1 MGFFSNLFGK
11 QTCCICGSECG
22 PMSRTKIK
30 NKEFVCDTCA
40 RSASLYVRLSEMDKD
55 EVKAHMKFMEDRNR
69 VYEEG
74 LKDVYGGNV
83 INYPGLKLEA
93 DGYTMYMDYGVFVI
107 RHKTDNKHKNYTEV
121 IRFDEVDSV
130 DYYAD
135 KTPATQDKPET
146 FKEFGVK
153 FNLVSDKPGAHRA
166 KDSNN
171 KNPHPHPYIHHEIKV
186 CLTKDEKRMKDLD
199 SILMTFDK
207 RVFGVDDDRSRF
219 FSMSKNEKAQLQ
231 AGVDMANLIGSAIK
245 ANKEGETDT
254 AAIQEQFEK
263 TQASTE
269 RANFGRL
276 ADYSR
281 AADELFAKYSAV

>member
-69 VYEEG
+69 AYEEV
-74 LKDVYGGNV
+74 LKNQTGGRV
-83 INYPGLKLEA
+83 ATFPSSKIEA
-93 DGYTMYMDYGVFVI
+93 DAYTCYLDYGVLAI
-107 RHKTDNKHKNYTEV
+107 KHKTDVKHKNYTEV
-121 IRFDEVDSV
+121 IRFDEIDSME
-130 DYYAD
+130 YYEE
-135 KTPATQDKPET
+135 KNPASEGKPAT

-153 FNLVSDKPGAHRA
+153 FKLVSDKPGASRA
-166 KDSNN
+166 KDSINN
-171 KNPHPHPYIHHEIKV
+171 NPHAHPYIHHEIKL
-186 CLTKDEKRMKDLD
+186 CLTKDEKYAKSLD
-199 SILMTFDK
+199 SILTYLAK
-207 RVFGVDDDRSRF
+207 SVFGTDDDRSRF

-245 ANKEGETDT
+245 ATKDGETDT

-263 TQASTE
+263 AQASTE
-269 RANFGRL
+269 RANVGRL
-276 ADYSR
+276 ADFSR

>member
-30 NKEFVCDTCA
+30 NKEFVCDMCA
-40 RSASLYVRLSEMDKD
+40 RNGSLYARLSEMDK
-55 EVKAHMKFMEDRNR
+55 EEAEAHFKFMEGRNR
-69 VYEEG
+69 VYEEE
-74 LKDVYGGNV
+74 LSKATGGNV
-83 INYPGLKLEA
+83 IHYPGLKLEEE
-93 DGYTMYMDYGVFVI
+93 GYTMYMDYGVFVI
-107 RHKTDNKHKNYTEV
+107 RHKNNPKNKNYTEV
-121 IRFDEVDSV
+121 IRFDEVDTC
-130 DYYAD
+130 DYYEE
-135 KTPATQDKPET
+135 KTPASDGKPAA

-166 KDSNN
+166 KESYN

-186 CLTKDEKRMKDLD
+186 CLTKDEKRSRDLD

-207 RVFGVDDDRSRF
+207 RVFGTDDDRSRF
-219 FSMSKNEKAQLQ
+219 FSMSKNEKANLQ

-245 ANKEGETDT
+245 ANKDGETNPE
-254 AAIQEQFEK
+254 ALKEQFEK

-281 AADELFAKYSAV
+281 AADELFAKYDAI

>member
-1 MGFFSNLFGK
+1 MGFFSNLFGE

-30 NKEFVCDTCA
+30 NKEFVCDMCA
-40 RSASLYVRLSEMDKD
+40 RNGSLYARLSEMD
-55 EVKAHMKFMEDRNR
+55 
-69 VYEEG
+69 
-74 LKDVYGGNV
+74 
-83 INYPGLKLEA
+83 
-93 DGYTMYMDYGVFVI
+93 
-107 RHKTDNKHKNYTEV
+107 
-121 IRFDEVDSV
+121 
-130 DYYAD
+130 
-135 KTPATQDKPET
+135 
-146 FKEFGVK
+146 KEFGVK

-166 KDSNN
+166 KESYN

-186 CLTKDEKRMKDLD
+186 CLTKDEKRSRDLD

-207 RVFGVDDDRSRF
+207 RVFGTDDDRSRF
-219 FSMSKNEKAQLQ
+219 FSMSKNEKANLQ

-245 ANKEGETDT
+245 AGKDGETDPEVLK
-254 AAIQEQFEK
+254 EQFEK

-281 AADELFAKYSAV
+281 AADELFAKYDAI